1 MDTCVRLM
9 DRTLLIT
16 VTVAPH
22 CSVHLCRTTR
32 LNALNSVHHVFTLL
46 INIFSWWLSRV
57 LYWSCN
63 EVVLLLKSVASAYKR
78 IISDARAFVKEVGNM
93 HPI

>member
-1 MDTCVRLM
+1 MDTCVRMM

-22 CSVHLCRTTR
+22 CSVHLRRTTR

-46 INIFSWWLSRV
+46 INISWLSRV

-78 IISDARAFVKEVGNM
+78 IISDVRAFVKEVGNM